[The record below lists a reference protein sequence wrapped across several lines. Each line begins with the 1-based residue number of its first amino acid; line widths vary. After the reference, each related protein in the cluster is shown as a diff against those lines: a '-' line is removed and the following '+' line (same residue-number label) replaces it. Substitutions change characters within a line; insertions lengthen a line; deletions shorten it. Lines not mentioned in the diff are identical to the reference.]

1 MRNIFSDKEQTNN
14 LFNQEKNMATKQDI
28 QDLSNQISAISA
40 SLDSVSENLSQYIT
54 SMGKNITTGQ
64 INALQAA
71 ISILEA
77 TNAKLTSANIT
88 SLTVSGMSSLAT
100 LTANLA
106 TIASDLNVGGN
117 VDINGNIKASNA
129 TFEEITATTANIANW
144 TVENLTANKITATEI
159 DVDSI
164 KSNGTVSANNI
175 ESTTATIGNLSG
187 NEITANKVT
196 VSNELSSG
204 LGTFDEVKVENIH
217 WKESVDYPNTTEV
230 YLTVPHFENG
240 TYYLRA
246 NGPTKTLFT
255 VEILNSVDN
264 FFVRWSQ
271 ALVGYIS
278 TMYKIGNDSNAQI
291 CIHIK
296 NIENVAFTLEYAT
309 VCATPNVS
317 APVGSVNPPSA
328 YGTRYPVIYKDG
340 NKFFRLV
347 DLANQGSDHHI
358 LSKVST
364 NVYDDATFTYTF
376 DGTENVIY
384 YDYIPDQSL
393 NKNDNVQ
400 FNKIVTSESS
410 ATSSDISKDLTVGE
424 KVKLP
429 NIYNGPALTEEEK
442 AALPDD
448 TLLIDTNVISRKTT
462 KAGTVQIKPFVPY
475 DENNVSENRPL
486 VYDQVNDVL
495 KKATGDIDIPGNL
508 TVGGNTKLTGDTFI
522 SGDLTVSGTVHSI
535 DQEEIV
541 ADGDTVTLRANN
553 NLPLA
558 TGQVSGI
565 VVNKY
570 NGTDNL
576 TVATGND
583 GTLRV
588 GTAEGT
594 DTTYTNIALNHS
606 DGKYYTYENNTY
618 TLLDPQPNGNMTSW
632 TGKDVVGGYTHYATA
647 VFTVIDT
654 TTLSPIA
661 TRDEE
666 ENMNDGGVVVWDSNT
681 TSMKTVPLPTNNAQT
696 LVSKWTE
703 DPNTHVITKGYE
715 WKSNVGVGEHNSIFR
730 GKCLNG
736 NPATMYPILPI
747 GNTKNLPGGGY
758 TIEQVLANISAGNF
772 DDIYIGDYFIDSNNK
787 VYRIAGLDTELNKG
801 NTPLT
806 SHHAVIVT
814 DFALTNMGW
823 NHENTTVGGYQSSDV
838 QAYCDGD
845 GQAAIESVFGAAHVL
860 TVSDVLSKAINAT
873 ATSPGYPGWQ
883 GVTSDW
889 GWFSHKVRLMS
900 EVEVYGAR
908 VWSGSFDIG
917 TANEQF
923 PLFRLMPQLATG
935 LRYSYW
941 LSGIVNATIA
951 CCVPDFGSARYYA
964 TGGDLGVRVRFLVG

>member
-14 LFNQEKNMATKQDI
+14 LFNQENNMATKQDI

-40 SLDSVSENLSQYIT
+40 SLDNVSENLSQYIT

-77 TNAKLTSANIT
+77 TNAKLTTANIT
-88 SLTVSGMSSLAT
+88 SLTVSGMSSLAS
-100 LTANLA
+100 LTADLA
-106 TIASDLNVGGN
+106 TISSDLSVGGN
-117 VDINGNIKASNA
+117 VDINGDIKASNA

-144 TVENLTANKITATEI
+144 TVENLTANKVTATEI
-159 DVDSI
+159 EAGSI
-164 KSNGTVSANNI
+164 KSNGTVSADNI
-175 ESTTATIGNLSG
+175 ESATATIGNLSG
-187 NEITANKVT
+187 SEITADKVT

-204 LGTFDEVKVENIH
+204 LGTFDEVKIENIH
-217 WKESVDYPNTTEV
+217 WKEYVDYPNTTEV

-246 NGPTKTLFT
+246 NGSTKTLFT
-255 VEILNSVDN
+255 VEIQNSVDN

-271 ALVGYIS
+271 ALAGYIA
-278 TMYKIGNDSNAQI
+278 TMYKTGDGPNSQI

-309 VCATPNVS
+309 ICATPNVA
-317 APVGSVNPPSA
+317 APVGSVNPPSV

-347 DLANQGSDHHI
+347 DLANQGSDSHI

-364 NVYDDATFTYTF
+364 NVYDDATLTYTF

-384 YDYIPDQSL
+384 YDYLPDQSL
-393 NKNDNVQ
+393 NKDDNVQ
-400 FNKIVTSESS
+400 FNKITTSESS
-410 ATSSDISKDLTVGE
+410 AASSNISESLTVGE

-462 KAGTVQIKPFVPY
+462 KASTVQIKPFVPY

-486 VYDQVNDVL
+486 VYDSVNDVL
-495 KKATGDIDIPGNL
+495 KKSTGDIDISGNL
-508 TVGGNTKLTGDTFI
+508 TVGGNNNITGKTTIGGTLDVSGDTKLTGNTFI

-570 NGTDNL
+570 NGTDDL

-594 DTTYTNIALNHS
+594 DTTYTNIALNHT
-606 DGKYYTYENNTY
+606 DGKYYTYENDTY

-654 TTLSPIA
+654 KTLAAIA

-666 ENMNDGGVVVWDSNT
+666 TNMNDGGVVVWDSNT
-681 TSMKTVPLPTNNAQT
+681 ISLKTVSLPTNNAQA

-703 DPNTHVITKGYE
+703 DPDTHVITKGYE
-715 WKSNVGVGEHNSIFR
+715 WKSNVG
-730 GKCLNG
+730 
-736 NPATMYPILPI
+736 
-747 GNTKNLPGGGY
+747 GGG
-758 TIEQVLANISAGNF
+758 LAFVGTRAEYEVAKLIPEGK
-772 DDIYIGDYFIDSNNK
+772 DGYIGPQT
-787 VYRIAGLDTELNKG
+787 L
-801 NTPLT
+801 
-806 SHHAVIVT
+806 VT
-814 DFALTNMGW
+814 ITDEDDFLEG
-823 NHENTTVGGYQSSDV
+823 
-838 QAYCDGD
+838 
-845 GQAAIESVFGAAHVL
+845 ES
-860 TVSDVLSKAINAT
+860 K
-873 ATSPGYPGWQ
+873 
-883 GVTSDW
+883 
-889 GWFSHKVRLMS
+889 
-900 EVEVYGAR
+900 
-908 VWSGSFDIG
+908 
-917 TANEQF
+917 
-923 PLFRLMPQLATG
+923 
-935 LRYSYW
+935 
-941 LSGIVNATIA
+941 
-951 CCVPDFGSARYYA
+951 
-964 TGGDLGVRVRFLVG
+964 

>member
-14 LFNQEKNMATKQDI
+14 LFNQENNMATKQDI

-40 SLDSVSENLSQYIT
+40 SLDNVSENLSQYIT

-77 TNAKLTSANIT
+77 TTAKLTTANIT

-100 LTANLA
+100 LTADLA
-106 TIASDLNVGGN
+106 TIASDLTVGGN
-117 VDINGNIKASNA
+117 LNVTGDVKGANA
-129 TFEEITATTANIANW
+129 TFDEITAATANIANW
-144 TVENLTANKITATEI
+144 TVENLTANKITAAEI
-159 DVDSI
+159 ESGNI
-164 KSNGTVSANNI
+164 KSNGNVEANNI
-175 ESTTATIGNLSG
+175 KSATATIGNLSG

-204 LGTFDEVKVENIH
+204 LGSFDEVKVENIH
-217 WKESVDYPNTTEV
+217 WKEYVDYPNTTEV

-271 ALVGYIS
+271 AIAGYII
-278 TMYKIGNDSNAQI
+278 TMYKTGEGQSSQI

-296 NIENVAFTLEYAT
+296 NLENLAFTLEYAT
-309 VCATPNVS
+309 ICATPNVP
-317 APVGSVNPPSA
+317 APVGSVNPPSV
-328 YGTRYPVIYKDG
+328 YSTRYPVIYKDG

-347 DLANQGSDHHI
+347 DLANQGSDSHI

-364 NVYDDATFTYTF
+364 NVYDDATLTYTF
-376 DGTENVIY
+376 DGTENVTY

-400 FNKIVTSESS
+400 FNKINTSEFS

-424 KVKLP
+424 KAKLP
-429 NIYNGPALTEEEK
+429 NIYNGPALTDEEK

-462 KAGTVQIKPFVPY
+462 KAGNVQVKPIVPY
-475 DENNVSENRPL
+475 DENNEAEKRPL
-486 VYDQVNDVL
+486 VYDSVNDVL
-495 KKATGDIDIPGNL
+495 KKATGDIDVPGNL
-508 TVGGNTKLTGDTFI
+508 TVGGNNNITGNTTISGTLETGNTTVNGTLDVSGNTTLGGTLDVSGDTKLTGNTFI

-541 ADGDTVTLRANN
+541 ADGNTVTLRANN

-570 NGTDNL
+570 NGTDDL

-588 GTAEGT
+588 GTAVGT
-594 DTTYTNIALNHS
+594 DTNYTNIALNHS
-606 DGKYYTYENNTY
+606 DGKYYTYENDTY

-632 TGKDVVGGYTHYATA
+632 TGKNVVDGYTHYATA

-666 ENMNDGGVVVWDSNT
+666 ANMNDGGVVVWDSA
-681 TSMKTVPLPTNNAQT
+681 SISLKTVPLPTNNAQA

-715 WKSNVGVGEHNSIFR
+715 WKSNVG
-730 GKCLNG
+730 
-736 NPATMYPILPI
+736 
-747 GNTKNLPGGGY
+747 GGG
-758 TIEQVLANISAGNF
+758 LAFVGTRAEYEVAKLIPEGK
-772 DDIYIGDYFIDSNNK
+772 DGYIGPQTLVTITDEDDFI
-787 VYRIAGLDTELNKG
+787 
-801 NTPLT
+801 
-806 SHHAVIVT
+806 
-814 DFALTNMGW
+814 
-823 NHENTTVGGYQSSDV
+823 
-838 QAYCDGD
+838 
-845 GQAAIESVFGAAHVL
+845 
-860 TVSDVLSKAINAT
+860 
-873 ATSPGYPGWQ
+873 
-883 GVTSDW
+883 
-889 GWFSHKVRLMS
+889 
-900 EVEVYGAR
+900 
-908 VWSGSFDIG
+908 
-917 TANEQF
+917 
-923 PLFRLMPQLATG
+923 TG
-935 LRYSYW
+935 E
-941 LSGIVNATIA
+941 IK
-951 CCVPDFGSARYYA
+951 
-964 TGGDLGVRVRFLVG
+964 

>member
-14 LFNQEKNMATKQDI
+14 LFNQENNMATKQDI

-40 SLDSVSENLSQYIT
+40 SLDNVSENLSQYIT
-54 SMGKNITTGQ
+54 AMGKNITTGQ

-77 TNAKLTSANIT
+77 TNAKLTTANIT

-100 LTANLA
+100 LTADLA
-106 TIASDLNVGGN
+106 TISSDLSVGGS
-117 VDINGNIKASNA
+117 VDINGDIKASNA

-144 TVENLTANKITATEI
+144 TVENLTANKVNATEI
-159 DVDSI
+159 EAGSI

-175 ESTTATIGNLSG
+175 ESATATIGNLSG
-187 NEITANKVT
+187 NEITADKVT
-196 VSNELSSG
+196 VSNELSSS
-204 LGTFDEVKVENIH
+204 LGTFDEVKIENIH

-255 VEILNSVDN
+255 VEIQNSVDN

-271 ALVGYIS
+271 ALAGYIA
-278 TMYKIGNDSNAQI
+278 TMYKTGNDQNSQI

-296 NIENVAFTLEYAT
+296 NIENLAFTLEYAT
-309 VCATPNVS
+309 ICATPNVS
-317 APVGSVNPPSA
+317 APVGSVNPPSV

-347 DLANQGSDHHI
+347 DLANQGSDSHI

-364 NVYDDATFTYTF
+364 NVYDDATLTYTF

-400 FNKIVTSESS
+400 FNKIITTEFS
-410 ATSSDISKDLTVGE
+410 ATSSDISESLTVGE

-462 KAGTVQIKPFVPY
+462 KASTVQIKPFVPY
-475 DENNVSENRPL
+475 DENNMSENRPL
-486 VYDQVNDVL
+486 VYDSVNDVL
-495 KKATGDIDIPGNL
+495 KKSTGDIDVSGNL
-508 TVGGNTKLTGDTFI
+508 TVGGNTDITGNTTIDGTLEAGNTKVNGDTNITGNTTIGGTLDVSGDAKLTGNTFI

-570 NGTDNL
+570 NGTDDL

-606 DGKYYTYENNTY
+606 DGKYYTYENDTY
-618 TLLDPQPNGNMTSW
+618 TLIDPQPNGNMTSW

-654 TTLSPIA
+654 KTLAAIA

-666 ENMNDGGVVVWDSNT
+666 TNMNDGGVVVWDSNT
-681 TSMKTVPLPTNNAQT
+681 ISLKTVSLPTNNAQA

-703 DPNTHVITKGYE
+703 DPDTHVITKGYE
-715 WKSNVGVGEHNSIFR
+715 WKSNVG
-730 GKCLNG
+730 
-736 NPATMYPILPI
+736 
-747 GNTKNLPGGGY
+747 GGG
-758 TIEQVLANISAGNF
+758 LAFVGTRAEYEVAKLIPEGK
-772 DDIYIGDYFIDSNNK
+772 DGYIGPQTLVTITDEDDFI
-787 VYRIAGLDTELNKG
+787 
-801 NTPLT
+801 
-806 SHHAVIVT
+806 
-814 DFALTNMGW
+814 
-823 NHENTTVGGYQSSDV
+823 
-838 QAYCDGD
+838 
-845 GQAAIESVFGAAHVL
+845 
-860 TVSDVLSKAINAT
+860 
-873 ATSPGYPGWQ
+873 
-883 GVTSDW
+883 
-889 GWFSHKVRLMS
+889 
-900 EVEVYGAR
+900 
-908 VWSGSFDIG
+908 
-917 TANEQF
+917 
-923 PLFRLMPQLATG
+923 TG
-935 LRYSYW
+935 E
-941 LSGIVNATIA
+941 TK
-951 CCVPDFGSARYYA
+951 
-964 TGGDLGVRVRFLVG
+964 

>member
-14 LFNQEKNMATKQDI
+14 LFNQENNMATKQDI

-40 SLDSVSENLSQYIT
+40 SLDNVSENLSQYIAA
-54 SMGKNITTGQ
+54 MGKNITTGQ

-88 SLTVSGMSSLAT
+88 SLTVSGMSSLAS
-100 LTANLA
+100 LTADLA
-106 TIASDLNVGGN
+106 TIASDLSVGGN
-117 VDINGNIKASNA
+117 FTATGDINGANA

-159 DVDSI
+159 EAGSI
-164 KSNGTVSANNI
+164 KSNGAVSANNI

-187 NEITANKVT
+187 NEITADKVT

-255 VEILNSVDN
+255 VEIQNSVDN

-271 ALVGYIS
+271 ALVGYIA
-278 TMYKIGNDSNAQI
+278 TMYKLGNDQNSQI

-309 VCATPNVS
+309 ICATPNVS
-317 APVGSVNPPSA
+317 APVGSVNPPSV
-328 YGTRYPVIYKDG
+328 YNTRYPVIYKDG

-347 DLANQGSDHHI
+347 DLANQGSDSHI

-364 NVYDDATFTYTF
+364 NVYDDATLTYTF

-400 FNKIVTSESS
+400 FNKITTSESS

-462 KAGTVQIKPFVPY
+462 KAGAVQIKPFVPY
-475 DENNVSENRPL
+475 DENNNSENRPL
-486 VYDQVNDVL
+486 VYDSVNDVL
-495 KKATGDIDIPGNL
+495 KKSTGDIDISGNL
-508 TVGGNTKLTGDTFI
+508 TVAGNNNITGNTTISGTLEAGNTKVNGNTTISGTLAAGNTVLGGTLDVSGETKLTGNTFI

-541 ADGDTVTLRANN
+541 ADGDTITLRANN

-570 NGTDNL
+570 NGTDDL

-594 DTTYTNIALNHS
+594 DTTYTNIALNHT
-606 DGKYYTYENNTY
+606 DGKYYTYENDTY
-618 TLLDPQPNGNMTSW
+618 TLLDPQPSGNMTSW
-632 TGKDVVGGYTHYATA
+632 TGKNVVGGYTHYATA

-666 ENMNDGGVVVWDSNT
+666 TNMNDGGVVVWNSDT
-681 TSMKTVPLPTNNAQT
+681 ISMKTLPLPTNNAQA

-703 DPNTHVITKGYE
+703 DPDTHVITKGYE
-715 WKSNVGVGEHNSIFR
+715 WKSNVG
-730 GKCLNG
+730 
-736 NPATMYPILPI
+736 
-747 GNTKNLPGGGY
+747 GGG
-758 TIEQVLANISAGNF
+758 LAFVGTRAEYEVAKLIPEGK
-772 DDIYIGDYFIDSNNK
+772 DGYIGPQTLVTITDEDVFLE
-787 VYRIAGLDTELNKG
+787 G
-801 NTPLT
+801 
-806 SHHAVIVT
+806 VI
-814 DFALTNMGW
+814 
-823 NHENTTVGGYQSSDV
+823 
-838 QAYCDGD
+838 
-845 GQAAIESVFGAAHVL
+845 
-860 TVSDVLSKAINAT
+860 K
-873 ATSPGYPGWQ
+873 
-883 GVTSDW
+883 
-889 GWFSHKVRLMS
+889 
-900 EVEVYGAR
+900 
-908 VWSGSFDIG
+908 
-917 TANEQF
+917 
-923 PLFRLMPQLATG
+923 
-935 LRYSYW
+935 
-941 LSGIVNATIA
+941 
-951 CCVPDFGSARYYA
+951 
-964 TGGDLGVRVRFLVG
+964 

>member
-14 LFNQEKNMATKQDI
+14 LFNQENNMATKQDI

-40 SLDSVSENLSQYIT
+40 SLDNVSENLSQYIT
-54 SMGKNITTGQ
+54 AMGKNITTGQ

-77 TNAKLTSANIT
+77 TNAKLTTANIT
-88 SLTVSGMSSLAT
+88 SLTVSGMSSLAN
-100 LTANLA
+100 LTADLA
-106 TIASDLNVGGN
+106 TIASDLSVGGN
-117 VDINGNIKASNA
+117 VDINGDIKASNA

-159 DVDSI
+159 EAGSI
-164 KSNGTVSANNI
+164 KSNGTIEANNI
-175 ESTTATIGNLSG
+175 KSATATIGNLSG
-187 NEITANKVT
+187 SEITADKVT
-196 VSNELSSG
+196 ASNELSSG

-217 WKESVDYPNTTEV
+217 WKEYVDYPNTTEV

-255 VEILNSVDN
+255 VEIQNSVDN

-271 ALVGYIS
+271 ALAGYIA
-278 TMYKIGNDSNAQI
+278 TMYKTGDGPNSQI

-309 VCATPNVS
+309 ICATPNVA
-317 APVGSVNPPSA
+317 APVGSVNPPSE
-328 YGTRYPVIYKDG
+328 YGTRYPVIYNDG

-347 DLANQGSDHHI
+347 DLANQGSDSHI

-364 NVYDDATFTYTF
+364 NVYNDATLTYTF

-400 FNKIVTSESS
+400 FNKIITSESS
-410 ATSSDISKDLTVGE
+410 ATSSDISESLTVGK

-442 AALPDD
+442 AALPDE

-462 KAGTVQIKPFVPY
+462 KASTVQIKPFVPY

-486 VYDQVNDVL
+486 VYDAVNDVL
-495 KKATGDIDIPGNL
+495 KKSTGDIDVSGNL
-508 TVGGNTKLTGDTFI
+508 TIGGNTDITGNTTINGTLEAGNTKVNGNTNITGNTTIGGTLDVSGDTKLTGNTFI

-570 NGTDNL
+570 NGTDDL

-594 DTTYTNIALNHS
+594 DTTYTNIALNHT
-606 DGKYYTYENNTY
+606 DGKYYTYENDTY

-654 TTLSPIA
+654 KTLAAIA

-666 ENMNDGGVVVWDSNT
+666 TNMNDGGVVVWDSNT
-681 TSMKTVPLPTNNAQT
+681 ISLKTVSLPTNNAQA

-703 DPNTHVITKGYE
+703 DPDTHVITKGYE
-715 WKSNVGVGEHNSIFR
+715 WKSNVG
-730 GKCLNG
+730 
-736 NPATMYPILPI
+736 
-747 GNTKNLPGGGY
+747 GGG
-758 TIEQVLANISAGNF
+758 LAFVGTRAEYEVAKLIPEGKEG
-772 DDIYIGDYFIDSNNK
+772 YIGPQTLVTITDEDDFI
-787 VYRIAGLDTELNKG
+787 
-801 NTPLT
+801 
-806 SHHAVIVT
+806 
-814 DFALTNMGW
+814 
-823 NHENTTVGGYQSSDV
+823 
-838 QAYCDGD
+838 
-845 GQAAIESVFGAAHVL
+845 
-860 TVSDVLSKAINAT
+860 
-873 ATSPGYPGWQ
+873 
-883 GVTSDW
+883 
-889 GWFSHKVRLMS
+889 
-900 EVEVYGAR
+900 
-908 VWSGSFDIG
+908 
-917 TANEQF
+917 
-923 PLFRLMPQLATG
+923 TG
-935 LRYSYW
+935 E
-941 LSGIVNATIA
+941 IK
-951 CCVPDFGSARYYA
+951 
-964 TGGDLGVRVRFLVG
+964 

>member
-14 LFNQEKNMATKQDI
+14 LFNQENNMATKQDI

-40 SLDSVSENLSQYIT
+40 SLDNVSENLSQYIAA
-54 SMGKNITTGQ
+54 MGKNITTGQ

-77 TNAKLTSANIT
+77 TNAKLTTANIT
-88 SLTVSGMSSLAT
+88 SLTVSGISSLAT
-100 LTANLA
+100 LTADLA
-106 TIASDLNVGGN
+106 TIASDLTVGGN
-117 VDINGNIKASNA
+117 ITVTGDVKGANA
-129 TFEEITATTANIANW
+129 TFDEITATTANIANW
-144 TVENLTANKITATEI
+144 TVENLTANKITVTEI
-159 DVDSI
+159 EAGSI

-175 ESTTATIGNLSG
+175 ESATATIGNLSG
-187 NEITANKVT
+187 NEITADKVT

-204 LGTFDEVKVENIH
+204 LGTFDEVKIENIH

-271 ALVGYIS
+271 ALVGYIA
-278 TMYKIGNDSNAQI
+278 TMYKTGDGPNAQI
-291 CIHIK
+291 CVHIK

-309 VCATPNVS
+309 ICATPNVS
-317 APVGSVNPPSA
+317 APIGSVNPPSV

-347 DLANQGSDHHI
+347 DLANQGSDSHI

-364 NVYDDATFTYTF
+364 NVYDDATLTYTF

-400 FNKIVTSESS
+400 FNKIVTSEFS

-442 AALPDD
+442 AALPDE

-475 DENNVSENRPL
+475 DENNNSENRPL

-495 KKATGDIDIPGNL
+495 KKATGDIDVSGNL
-508 TVGGNTKLTGDTFI
+508 TVGGNNNITGNTTINGTLESGNTKINGNTNITGNTTLGGTLDVSGETKLTGDTFI

-570 NGTDNL
+570 NGTDDL

-606 DGKYYTYENNTY
+606 DGKYYTYENDTY

-632 TGKDVVGGYTHYATA
+632 TGKNVVGGYTHYATA

-654 TTLSPIA
+654 KTLSAIA

-666 ENMNDGGVVVWDSNT
+666 ANMNDGGVVVWDSA
-681 TSMKTVPLPTNNAQT
+681 SISLKTVPLPTNNAQA

-703 DPNTHVITKGYE
+703 DPDTHVITKGYE
-715 WKSNVGVGEHNSIFR
+715 WKSNVG
-730 GKCLNG
+730 
-736 NPATMYPILPI
+736 
-747 GNTKNLPGGGY
+747 GGG
-758 TIEQVLANISAGNF
+758 LAFVGTRAEYEVAKLIPEGK
-772 DDIYIGDYFIDSNNK
+772 DGYIGPQTLVTITDEDDFI
-787 VYRIAGLDTELNKG
+787 T
-801 NTPLT
+801 
-806 SHHAVIVT
+806 
-814 DFALTNMGW
+814 
-823 NHENTTVGGYQSSDV
+823 
-838 QAYCDGD
+838 GD
-845 GQAAIESVFGAAHVL
+845 I
-860 TVSDVLSKAINAT
+860 K
-873 ATSPGYPGWQ
+873 
-883 GVTSDW
+883 
-889 GWFSHKVRLMS
+889 
-900 EVEVYGAR
+900 
-908 VWSGSFDIG
+908 
-917 TANEQF
+917 
-923 PLFRLMPQLATG
+923 
-935 LRYSYW
+935 
-941 LSGIVNATIA
+941 
-951 CCVPDFGSARYYA
+951 
-964 TGGDLGVRVRFLVG
+964 

>member
-28 QDLSNQISAISA
+28 QDLSNQISAISD

-88 SLTVSGMSSLAT
+88 SLTVSGMSSLAS
-100 LTANLA
+100 LTADLA
-106 TIASDLNVGGN
+106 TISSDLTVGGN
-117 VDINGNIKASNA
+117 ATITGDIKASNA

-159 DVDSI
+159 EAGSI
-164 KSNGTVSANNI
+164 KSNGTISANNI

-187 NEITANKVT
+187 NEITADKVT
-196 VSNELSSG
+196 VSNELSSA

-246 NGPTKTLFT
+246 NGPTRTLFT
-255 VEILNSVDN
+255 IEILNSVDN

-271 ALVGYIS
+271 ALVGYIA
-278 TMYKIGNDSNAQI
+278 TMYKTGDGPSSQI

-296 NIENVAFTLEYAT
+296 NIENVAFSLEYAT

-317 APVGSVNPPSA
+317 APVGSVNPPSV

-347 DLANQGSDHHI
+347 DLANQGSDAHI

-364 NVYDDATFTYTF
+364 NVYDDVTREYTF

-384 YDYIPDQSL
+384 YDYLPDQSL
-393 NKNDNVQ
+393 NTDDNVQ
-400 FNKIVTSESS
+400 FNKITTTEFS

-462 KAGTVQIKPFVPY
+462 KASTVQIKPFVPY
-475 DENNVSENRPL
+475 DENNSSENRPL
-486 VYDQVNDVL
+486 VYDSVNDVL
-495 KKATGDIDIPGNL
+495 KKANGDIDIPGNL
-508 TVGGNTKLTGDTFI
+508 TVGGNNTITGNTTINGTLEAGNTKVNGNTNITGNTTIGGTLDVSGETKLTGDTFV

-570 NGTDNL
+570 NGTDDL

-606 DGKYYTYENNTY
+606 DGKYYTYENDTY

-654 TTLSPIA
+654 KTLAAIA

-666 ENMNDGGVVVWDSNT
+666 TNMNDGGVVVWNSDT
-681 TSMKTVPLPTNNAQT
+681 TSLKTLPLPTNNAQA

-703 DPNTHVITKGYE
+703 DPETHVITKGYE
-715 WKSNVGVGEHNSIFR
+715 WKSNVG
-730 GKCLNG
+730 
-736 NPATMYPILPI
+736 
-747 GNTKNLPGGGY
+747 GGG
-758 TIEQVLANISAGNF
+758 LAFVGTRAEYEVAKLIPEGKNG
-772 DDIYIGDYFIDSNNK
+772 YIGPQTLVTITDEDDFLE
-787 VYRIAGLDTELNKG
+787 G
-801 NTPLT
+801 
-806 SHHAVIVT
+806 VI
-814 DFALTNMGW
+814 
-823 NHENTTVGGYQSSDV
+823 
-838 QAYCDGD
+838 
-845 GQAAIESVFGAAHVL
+845 
-860 TVSDVLSKAINAT
+860 K
-873 ATSPGYPGWQ
+873 
-883 GVTSDW
+883 
-889 GWFSHKVRLMS
+889 
-900 EVEVYGAR
+900 
-908 VWSGSFDIG
+908 
-917 TANEQF
+917 
-923 PLFRLMPQLATG
+923 
-935 LRYSYW
+935 
-941 LSGIVNATIA
+941 
-951 CCVPDFGSARYYA
+951 
-964 TGGDLGVRVRFLVG
+964 

>member
-14 LFNQEKNMATKQDI
+14 LFNQENNMATKQDI

-40 SLDSVSENLSQYIT
+40 SLDNVSENLSQYIAA
-54 SMGKNITTGQ
+54 MGKNITTGQ

-77 TNAKLTSANIT
+77 TNAKLTTANIT
-88 SLTVSGMSSLAT
+88 SLTVSGMSSLAS
-100 LTANLA
+100 LTADLA
-106 TIASDLNVGGN
+106 TIASDLSVGGS
-117 VDINGNIKASNA
+117 VEINGDIKASNA

-159 DVDSI
+159 EAGSI
-164 KSNGTVSANNI
+164 KSNGIVSADNI
-175 ESTTATIGNLSG
+175 ESATATIGNLSG
-187 NEITANKVT
+187 NEITAGKVT

-204 LGTFDEVKVENIH
+204 LGTFDEVKIENIH
-217 WKESVDYPNTTEV
+217 WKEYVDYPNTTEV

-255 VEILNSVDN
+255 VEIQNSVDN

-271 ALVGYIS
+271 ALAGYIA
-278 TMYKIGNDSNAQI
+278 TMYKTGDGPNSQI

-309 VCATPNVS
+309 ICATPNVS
-317 APVGSVNPPSA
+317 APVGSVNPPSV

-347 DLANQGSDHHI
+347 DLANQGSDSHI

-364 NVYDDATFTYTF
+364 NVYDDATLTYTF

-393 NKNDNVQ
+393 NKDNNVQ
-400 FNKIVTSESS
+400 FNKITTSESS
-410 ATSSDISKDLTVGE
+410 ATTSDISESLTVGK

-462 KAGTVQIKPFVPY
+462 KASTVQIKPFVPY

-486 VYDQVNDVL
+486 VYDAVNDVL
-495 KKATGDIDIPGNL
+495 KKSTGDIDVSGNL
-508 TVGGNTKLTGDTFI
+508 TVGGNTKITGNTTIGGTLEAGNTKVNGDTNITGKTTIGGTLDVSGDTKLTGNTFI

-570 NGTDNL
+570 NGTDDL

-594 DTTYTNIALNHS
+594 DTTYTNIALNHT
-606 DGKYYTYENNTY
+606 DGKYYKYENDTY

-654 TTLSPIA
+654 KTLAAIA

-666 ENMNDGGVVVWDSNT
+666 TNMNDGGVVVWDSNT
-681 TSMKTVPLPTNNAQT
+681 ISLKTVSLPTNNAQA

-703 DPNTHVITKGYE
+703 DPDTHVITKGYE
-715 WKSNVGVGEHNSIFR
+715 WKSNVG
-730 GKCLNG
+730 
-736 NPATMYPILPI
+736 
-747 GNTKNLPGGGY
+747 GGG
-758 TIEQVLANISAGNF
+758 LAFVGTRAEYEVAKLIPEGK
-772 DDIYIGDYFIDSNNK
+772 DGYIGPQTLVTITDEDDFIT
-787 VYRIAGLDTELNKG
+787 G
-801 NTPLT
+801 
-806 SHHAVIVT
+806 
-814 DFALTNMGW
+814 
-823 NHENTTVGGYQSSDV
+823 
-838 QAYCDGD
+838 
-845 GQAAIESVFGAAHVL
+845 ES
-860 TVSDVLSKAINAT
+860 K
-873 ATSPGYPGWQ
+873 
-883 GVTSDW
+883 
-889 GWFSHKVRLMS
+889 
-900 EVEVYGAR
+900 
-908 VWSGSFDIG
+908 
-917 TANEQF
+917 
-923 PLFRLMPQLATG
+923 
-935 LRYSYW
+935 
-941 LSGIVNATIA
+941 
-951 CCVPDFGSARYYA
+951 
-964 TGGDLGVRVRFLVG
+964 

>member
-14 LFNQEKNMATKQDI
+14 LFNQENNMATKQDI

-40 SLDSVSENLSQYIT
+40 SLDNVSENLSQYIAA
-54 SMGKNITTGQ
+54 MGKNITTGQ

-77 TNAKLTSANIT
+77 TNAKLTTANIT
-88 SLTVSGMSSLAT
+88 SLTVSGMSSLAS
-100 LTANLA
+100 LTADLA
-106 TIASDLNVGGN
+106 TIASDLSVGGS
-117 VDINGNIKASNA
+117 VEINGDIKASNA

-144 TVENLTANKITATEI
+144 TVENLTANKVNATEI
-159 DVDSI
+159 EAGSI
-164 KSNGTVSANNI
+164 KSNGTISANNI
-175 ESTTATIGNLSG
+175 ESATATIGNLSG
-187 NEITANKVT
+187 TEITADKVT
-196 VSNELSSG
+196 VNNELSSG
-204 LGTFDEVKVENIH
+204 LGTFDEVKIENIH
-217 WKESVDYPNTTEV
+217 WKEYVDYPNTTEV

-271 ALVGYIS
+271 ALAGYIS
-278 TMYKIGNDSNAQI
+278 TMYKIGNDQNSQI

-309 VCATPNVS
+309 ICATPNVS
-317 APVGSVNPPSA
+317 APVGSVNPPSV

-347 DLANQGSDHHI
+347 DLANQGSDSHI

-364 NVYDDATFTYTF
+364 NVYDDATLTYTF

-384 YDYIPDQSL
+384 YDYLPDQSL
-393 NKNDNVQ
+393 NKGDNVQ
-400 FNKIVTSESS
+400 FNKINTSESS
-410 ATSSDISKDLTVGE
+410 ATSSDISKSLTVGE

-462 KAGTVQIKPFVPY
+462 KASTVQIKPFVPY

-486 VYDQVNDVL
+486 VYDSVNDVL
-495 KKATGDIDIPGNL
+495 KKSTGDIDVSGNL
-508 TVGGNTKLTGDTFI
+508 TIGGNTDITGNTTIGGTLETGDTKGALDVSGDAKLTGNTFI

-570 NGTDNL
+570 NGTDDL

-606 DGKYYTYENNTY
+606 DGKYYTYENDTY
-618 TLLDPQPNGNMTSW
+618 TLLDPQPSGNMTSW

-654 TTLSPIA
+654 KTLAAIA

-666 ENMNDGGVVVWDSNT
+666 TNMNDGGVVVWDSNT
-681 TSMKTVPLPTNNAQT
+681 ISLKTVSLPTNNAQA

-703 DPNTHVITKGYE
+703 DPDTHVITKGYE
-715 WKSNVGVGEHNSIFR
+715 WKSNVG
-730 GKCLNG
+730 
-736 NPATMYPILPI
+736 
-747 GNTKNLPGGGY
+747 GGG
-758 TIEQVLANISAGNF
+758 LAFVGTRAEYEVAKLIPEGK
-772 DDIYIGDYFIDSNNK
+772 DGYIGPQTLVTITDEDDFIT
-787 VYRIAGLDTELNKG
+787 G
-801 NTPLT
+801 
-806 SHHAVIVT
+806 
-814 DFALTNMGW
+814 
-823 NHENTTVGGYQSSDV
+823 
-838 QAYCDGD
+838 
-845 GQAAIESVFGAAHVL
+845 ES
-860 TVSDVLSKAINAT
+860 K
-873 ATSPGYPGWQ
+873 
-883 GVTSDW
+883 
-889 GWFSHKVRLMS
+889 
-900 EVEVYGAR
+900 
-908 VWSGSFDIG
+908 
-917 TANEQF
+917 
-923 PLFRLMPQLATG
+923 
-935 LRYSYW
+935 
-941 LSGIVNATIA
+941 
-951 CCVPDFGSARYYA
+951 
-964 TGGDLGVRVRFLVG
+964 

>member
-14 LFNQEKNMATKQDI
+14 LFNQENNMATKQDI

-40 SLDSVSENLSQYIT
+40 SLDNVSENLSQYIT
-54 SMGKNITTGQ
+54 AMGKNITTGQ

-77 TNAKLTSANIT
+77 TNAKLTTANIT
-88 SLTVSGMSSLAT
+88 SLTVSGISSLAT
-100 LTANLA
+100 LTADLA
-106 TIASDLNVGGN
+106 TIASDLSVGGS
-117 VDINGNIKASNA
+117 VEINGDIKASNA

-144 TVENLTANKITATEI
+144 TVENLTANKINATEI
-159 DVDSI
+159 EAGSI
-164 KSNGTVSANNI
+164 KSNGTVSADNI
-175 ESTTATIGNLSG
+175 ESATATIGNLSG
-187 NEITANKVT
+187 SEIAADKVT

-204 LGTFDEVKVENIH
+204 LGTFDEVKIENIH
-217 WKESVDYPNTTEV
+217 WKEYVDYPNTTEI

-255 VEILNSVDN
+255 VEIQNSVDN

-271 ALVGYIS
+271 ALAGYIA
-278 TMYKIGNDSNAQI
+278 TMYKTGDGPSSQI

-309 VCATPNVS
+309 ICATPNVS
-317 APVGSVNPPSA
+317 APVGSVNPPSV

-347 DLANQGSDHHI
+347 DLANQGSDSHI

-364 NVYDDATFTYTF
+364 NVYDDATLTYTF

-400 FNKIVTSESS
+400 FNKIIASESS
-410 ATSSDISKDLTVGE
+410 ATSSDISESLTVGK

-442 AALPDD
+442 ATLPDD

-462 KAGTVQIKPFVPY
+462 KASTVQIKPFVPY

-486 VYDQVNDVL
+486 VYDAVNDVL
-495 KKATGDIDIPGNL
+495 KKSTGDIDVSGNL
-508 TVGGNTKLTGDTFI
+508 TIGGNTDITGNTTIGGTLDVSGDTKLTGNTFI

-570 NGTDNL
+570 NGTDDLAIVTDNEG
-576 TVATGND
+576 TV
-583 GTLRV
+583 RV
-588 GTAEGT
+588 GTGKGT
-594 DTTYTNIALNHS
+594 DTTYTNIALNHT
-606 DGKYYTYENNTY
+606 DGKYYTYENDTY

-654 TTLSPIA
+654 KTLAAIA

-666 ENMNDGGVVVWDSNT
+666 TNMNDGGVVVWDSNT
-681 TSMKTVPLPTNNAQT
+681 ISLKTVSLPTNNAQA

-703 DPNTHVITKGYE
+703 DPDTHIITKGYE
-715 WKSNVGVGEHNSIFR
+715 WKSNVG
-730 GKCLNG
+730 
-736 NPATMYPILPI
+736 
-747 GNTKNLPGGGY
+747 GGG
-758 TIEQVLANISAGNF
+758 LAFVGTRAEYEVAKLIPEGK
-772 DDIYIGDYFIDSNNK
+772 DGYIGPQTLVTITDEDDFIT
-787 VYRIAGLDTELNKG
+787 G
-801 NTPLT
+801 
-806 SHHAVIVT
+806 
-814 DFALTNMGW
+814 
-823 NHENTTVGGYQSSDV
+823 
-838 QAYCDGD
+838 
-845 GQAAIESVFGAAHVL
+845 ES
-860 TVSDVLSKAINAT
+860 K
-873 ATSPGYPGWQ
+873 
-883 GVTSDW
+883 
-889 GWFSHKVRLMS
+889 
-900 EVEVYGAR
+900 
-908 VWSGSFDIG
+908 
-917 TANEQF
+917 
-923 PLFRLMPQLATG
+923 
-935 LRYSYW
+935 
-941 LSGIVNATIA
+941 
-951 CCVPDFGSARYYA
+951 
-964 TGGDLGVRVRFLVG
+964 

>member
-14 LFNQEKNMATKQDI
+14 LFNQENNMATKQDI

-77 TNAKLTSANIT
+77 TNAKLTTANIT

-100 LTANLA
+100 LTADLA
-106 TIASDLNVGGN
+106 TISSDLNVGGN
-117 VDINGNIKASNA
+117 ATITGDINGANA

-159 DVDSI
+159 EAGSI
-164 KSNGTVSANNI
+164 KSNGTVSANNV
-175 ESTTATIGNLSG
+175 ESATATIGNLSG
-187 NEITANKVT
+187 NEITADKVT
-196 VSNELSSG
+196 VSNELSSA

-255 VEILNSVDN
+255 VEIQNSVDN

-271 ALVGYIS
+271 ALVGYIA
-278 TMYKIGNDSNAQI
+278 TMYKTGDGPSSQI
-291 CIHIK
+291 CVHIK
-296 NIENVAFTLEYAT
+296 NLENVAFTLEYAT

-317 APVGSVNPPSA
+317 APVGSVNPPSV

-347 DLANQGSDHHI
+347 DLANQGSDAHI

-364 NVYDDATFTYTF
+364 SVYDDVTREYTF

-384 YDYIPDQSL
+384 YDYLPDQSL

-400 FNKIVTSESS
+400 FNKIVTTESS

-442 AALPDD
+442 AALPDE

-462 KAGTVQIKPFVPY
+462 KASTVQIKPFVPY
-475 DENNVSENRPL
+475 DENNNSEKRPL
-486 VYDQVNDVL
+486 VYDSVNDVL

-508 TVGGNTKLTGDTFI
+508 TVGGNNNVTGNTTISGTLESGNTKVNGNTNITGNTTIGGTLDVSGETKLTGDTFV

-570 NGTDNL
+570 NGTDDL

-588 GTAEGT
+588 GTAKGT
-594 DTTYTNIALNHS
+594 DTTYTNIALNHT
-606 DGKYYTYENNTY
+606 DGKYYTYENDTY

-654 TTLSPIA
+654 KTLSAIA

-666 ENMNDGGVVVWDSNT
+666 TNMNDGGVVVWDSDT
-681 TSMKTVPLPTNNAQT
+681 ISMKTLPLPTNNAQA

-715 WKSNVGVGEHNSIFR
+715 WKSNVG
-730 GKCLNG
+730 
-736 NPATMYPILPI
+736 
-747 GNTKNLPGGGY
+747 GGG
-758 TIEQVLANISAGNF
+758 LAFVGTRAEYEVAKLIPEGK
-772 DDIYIGDYFIDSNNK
+772 DGYIGPQTLVTITDEDDFIIGENK
-787 VYRIAGLDTELNKG
+787 
-801 NTPLT
+801 
-806 SHHAVIVT
+806 
-814 DFALTNMGW
+814 
-823 NHENTTVGGYQSSDV
+823 
-838 QAYCDGD
+838 
-845 GQAAIESVFGAAHVL
+845 
-860 TVSDVLSKAINAT
+860 
-873 ATSPGYPGWQ
+873 
-883 GVTSDW
+883 
-889 GWFSHKVRLMS
+889 
-900 EVEVYGAR
+900 
-908 VWSGSFDIG
+908 
-917 TANEQF
+917 
-923 PLFRLMPQLATG
+923 
-935 LRYSYW
+935 
-941 LSGIVNATIA
+941 
-951 CCVPDFGSARYYA
+951 
-964 TGGDLGVRVRFLVG
+964 

>member
-14 LFNQEKNMATKQDI
+14 LFNQENNMATKQDI

-40 SLDSVSENLSQYIT
+40 SLDNVSENLSQYIAA
-54 SMGKNITTGQ
+54 MGKNITTGQ

-77 TNAKLTSANIT
+77 TNAKLTTANIT
-88 SLTVSGMSSLAT
+88 SLTVSGMSSLAS
-100 LTANLA
+100 LTADLA
-106 TIASDLNVGGN
+106 TISSDLTVGGSIN
-117 VDINGNIKASNA
+117 VTGDVKGANA
-129 TFEEITATTANIANW
+129 TFDEITATTANIANW

-159 DVDSI
+159 ESDTI

-175 ESTTATIGNLSG
+175 ESATATIGNLSG
-187 NEITANKVT
+187 NEITADKVT
-196 VSNELSSG
+196 VSNELSSA

-271 ALVGYIS
+271 AIAGYIA
-278 TMYKIGNDSNAQI
+278 TMYKIGKDSSSQI

-296 NIENVAFTLEYAT
+296 NIENVAFSLEYAT

-317 APVGSVNPPSA
+317 APFGSVNPPSV

-347 DLANQGSDHHI
+347 DLANQGSDSHI

-364 NVYDDATFTYTF
+364 NVYDDATLTYTF
-376 DGTENVIY
+376 DGTENVTY
-384 YDYIPDQSL
+384 KDYIPDQSL

-400 FNKIVTSESS
+400 FNKITTSESS

-462 KAGTVQIKPFVPY
+462 KASTVQIKPFVPY
-475 DENNVSENRPL
+475 DENNNSENRPL
-486 VYDQVNDVL
+486 VYDSVNDVL

-508 TVGGNTKLTGDTFI
+508 TVGGNNNVTGNTKIDGTLEAGNTKVNGNTNITGNTTISGTLDVSGETKLTGNTFI

-570 NGTDNL
+570 NGTDDL

-606 DGKYYTYENNTY
+606 DGKYYTYENDTY
-618 TLLDPQPNGNMTSW
+618 TLLDPQPSGNMTSW
-632 TGKDVVGGYTHYATA
+632 TGKNVVGGYTHYATA

-654 TTLSPIA
+654 KTLAAIA

-666 ENMNDGGVVVWDSNT
+666 TNMNDGGVVVWDSA
-681 TSMKTVPLPTNNAQT
+681 SISLKTVPLPTNNAQA

-703 DPNTHVITKGYE
+703 DPDTHVITKGYE
-715 WKSNVGVGEHNSIFR
+715 WKSNVG
-730 GKCLNG
+730 
-736 NPATMYPILPI
+736 
-747 GNTKNLPGGGY
+747 GGG
-758 TIEQVLANISAGNF
+758 LAFVGTRAEYEVAKLIPEGK
-772 DDIYIGDYFIDSNNK
+772 DGYIGPQTLVTITDEDDFI
-787 VYRIAGLDTELNKG
+787 T
-801 NTPLT
+801 
-806 SHHAVIVT
+806 
-814 DFALTNMGW
+814 
-823 NHENTTVGGYQSSDV
+823 
-838 QAYCDGD
+838 GD
-845 GQAAIESVFGAAHVL
+845 I
-860 TVSDVLSKAINAT
+860 K
-873 ATSPGYPGWQ
+873 
-883 GVTSDW
+883 
-889 GWFSHKVRLMS
+889 
-900 EVEVYGAR
+900 
-908 VWSGSFDIG
+908 
-917 TANEQF
+917 
-923 PLFRLMPQLATG
+923 
-935 LRYSYW
+935 
-941 LSGIVNATIA
+941 
-951 CCVPDFGSARYYA
+951 
-964 TGGDLGVRVRFLVG
+964 

>member
-14 LFNQEKNMATKQDI
+14 LFNQENNMATKQDI

-40 SLDSVSENLSQYIT
+40 SLDNVSENLSQYIAA
-54 SMGKNITTGQ
+54 MGKNITTGQ

-71 ISILEA
+71 ISILES
-77 TNAKLTSANIT
+77 TNAKLTTANIT
-88 SLTVSGMSSLAT
+88 SLTVSGMSSLAS
-100 LTANLA
+100 LTADLA
-106 TIASDLNVGGN
+106 TISSDLSVGGS
-117 VDINGNIKASNA
+117 VEINGDIKASNA

-159 DVDSI
+159 EAGSI
-164 KSNGTVSANNI
+164 KSNGTVSADNI
-175 ESTTATIGNLSG
+175 ESATATIGNLSG
-187 NEITANKVT
+187 TEITADKVT

-204 LGTFDEVKVENIH
+204 LGTFDEVKIENIH
-217 WKESVDYPNTTEV
+217 WKEYVDYPNTTEV

-255 VEILNSVDN
+255 VEIQNSVDN

-271 ALVGYIS
+271 ALAGYIA
-278 TMYKIGNDSNAQI
+278 TMYKIGNDQNSQI

-309 VCATPNVS
+309 ICATPNVA
-317 APVGSVNPPSA
+317 APTGSVNPPSV

-347 DLANQGSDHHI
+347 DLANQGSDSHI

-364 NVYDDATFTYTF
+364 NVYDDATLTYTF

-400 FNKIVTSESS
+400 FNKITTSESS
-410 ATSSDISKDLTVGE
+410 ATSSDISESLTVGE

-462 KAGTVQIKPFVPY
+462 KASTVQIKPFVPY

-486 VYDQVNDVL
+486 VYDAVNDVL
-495 KKATGDIDIPGNL
+495 KKSTGDIDVSGNL
-508 TVGGNTKLTGDTFI
+508 TVGGNTDITGNTTIDGTLEAGNTKVNGNTNITGNTTIGGTLDVSGDTKLTGNTFI

-570 NGTDNL
+570 NGTDDL

-606 DGKYYTYENNTY
+606 DGKCYIYENDTY
-618 TLLDPQPNGNMTSW
+618 TLLDPQPNVNMTSW

-654 TTLSPIA
+654 KTLAAIA

-666 ENMNDGGVVVWDSNT
+666 TNMNDGGVVVWDSNT
-681 TSMKTVPLPTNNAQT
+681 ISLKTVSLPTNNAQA

-703 DPNTHVITKGYE
+703 DPDTHVITKGYE
-715 WKSNVGVGEHNSIFR
+715 WKSNVG
-730 GKCLNG
+730 
-736 NPATMYPILPI
+736 
-747 GNTKNLPGGGY
+747 GGG
-758 TIEQVLANISAGNF
+758 LAFVGTRAEYEVAKLIPEGK
-772 DDIYIGDYFIDSNNK
+772 DGYIGPQTLVTITDEDDFIT
-787 VYRIAGLDTELNKG
+787 G
-801 NTPLT
+801 
-806 SHHAVIVT
+806 
-814 DFALTNMGW
+814 
-823 NHENTTVGGYQSSDV
+823 
-838 QAYCDGD
+838 
-845 GQAAIESVFGAAHVL
+845 ES
-860 TVSDVLSKAINAT
+860 K
-873 ATSPGYPGWQ
+873 
-883 GVTSDW
+883 
-889 GWFSHKVRLMS
+889 
-900 EVEVYGAR
+900 
-908 VWSGSFDIG
+908 
-917 TANEQF
+917 
-923 PLFRLMPQLATG
+923 
-935 LRYSYW
+935 
-941 LSGIVNATIA
+941 
-951 CCVPDFGSARYYA
+951 
-964 TGGDLGVRVRFLVG
+964 

>member
-14 LFNQEKNMATKQDI
+14 LFNQENNMATKQDI

-40 SLDSVSENLSQYIT
+40 SLDSVSESLSQYIT

-77 TNAKLTSANIT
+77 TNAKLTTANIT
-88 SLTVSGMSSLAT
+88 SLTVSGMSSLAS
-100 LTANLA
+100 LTADLA
-106 TIASDLNVGGN
+106 TIASDLSVGGS
-117 VDINGNIKASNA
+117 VEINGDIKASNA

-159 DVDSI
+159 EAGSI
-164 KSNGTVSANNI
+164 KSNGTVSADNI

-187 NEITANKVT
+187 TEITADKVT
-196 VSNELSSG
+196 VSNEISSG
-204 LGTFDEVKVENIH
+204 LGTFDEVKIENIH
-217 WKESVDYPNTTEV
+217 WKEYVDYPNTTEV

-255 VEILNSVDN
+255 VEIQNSVDN

-271 ALVGYIS
+271 AIAGYIA
-278 TMYKIGNDSNAQI
+278 TMYKIGNDQNSQI

-309 VCATPNVS
+309 ICATPNVA
-317 APVGSVNPPSA
+317 APVGSVNPPSV
-328 YGTRYPVIYKDG
+328 YSTRYPVIYKDG

-347 DLANQGSDHHI
+347 DLANQGSDSHI

-364 NVYDDATFTYTF
+364 NVYDDATLTYTF

-393 NKNDNVQ
+393 NKDDNVQ
-400 FNKIVTSESS
+400 FNKITTLESS
-410 ATSSDISKDLTVGE
+410 ATTSDISESLTVGE

-462 KAGTVQIKPFVPY
+462 KASTVQIKPFVPY

-486 VYDQVNDVL
+486 VYDAVNDVL
-495 KKATGDIDIPGNL
+495 KKSTGDIDISGNL
-508 TVGGNTKLTGDTFI
+508 TVGENTTITGNTTVNGTLEAGNTKVNGTLDVSGDTKLTGNTFI

-570 NGTDNL
+570 NGTDDL

-594 DTTYTNIALNHS
+594 DTQYTNIALNHT
-606 DGKYYTYENNTY
+606 DGKYYTYENDTY

-632 TGKDVVGGYTHYATA
+632 TGKNVVDGYTHYATA

-654 TTLSPIA
+654 KTLAAIA

-666 ENMNDGGVVVWDSNT
+666 ANMSDGGVVVWDSDT
-681 TSMKTVPLPTNNAQT
+681 TSLKTVPLPTNNAQA

-715 WKSNVGVGEHNSIFR
+715 WKSNVG
-730 GKCLNG
+730 
-736 NPATMYPILPI
+736 
-747 GNTKNLPGGGY
+747 GGG
-758 TIEQVLANISAGNF
+758 LAFVGTRAEYEVAKLIPEGK
-772 DDIYIGDYFIDSNNK
+772 DGYIGPQTLVTITDEDDFI
-787 VYRIAGLDTELNKG
+787 T
-801 NTPLT
+801 
-806 SHHAVIVT
+806 
-814 DFALTNMGW
+814 
-823 NHENTTVGGYQSSDV
+823 
-838 QAYCDGD
+838 GD
-845 GQAAIESVFGAAHVL
+845 I
-860 TVSDVLSKAINAT
+860 K
-873 ATSPGYPGWQ
+873 
-883 GVTSDW
+883 
-889 GWFSHKVRLMS
+889 
-900 EVEVYGAR
+900 
-908 VWSGSFDIG
+908 
-917 TANEQF
+917 
-923 PLFRLMPQLATG
+923 
-935 LRYSYW
+935 
-941 LSGIVNATIA
+941 
-951 CCVPDFGSARYYA
+951 
-964 TGGDLGVRVRFLVG
+964 

>member
-14 LFNQEKNMATKQDI
+14 LFNQENNMATKQDI

-40 SLDSVSENLSQYIT
+40 SLDNVSENLSQYIT

-77 TNAKLTSANIT
+77 TNAKLTTTNIT
-88 SLTVSGMSSLAT
+88 SLTVSGMSSLAN
-100 LTANLA
+100 LTADLA
-106 TIASDLNVGGN
+106 TIASDLSVGGS
-117 VDINGNIKASNA
+117 VDINGDIKASNA

-159 DVDSI
+159 EAGSI
-164 KSNGTVSANNI
+164 KSNGNVSADNI
-175 ESTTATIGNLSG
+175 ESATATIGNLSG
-187 NEITANKVT
+187 NEITADKVT
-196 VSNELSSG
+196 VNNELSSG
-204 LGTFDEVKVENIH
+204 SGVFDEVKIENIH
-217 WKESVDYPNTTEV
+217 WKEYVDYPNTTEV

-246 NGPTKTLFT
+246 NGSTKTLFT
-255 VEILNSVDN
+255 VEIQNSVDN

-271 ALVGYIS
+271 DLVGYIA
-278 TMYKIGNDSNAQI
+278 TMYKIGNGPNAQI

-296 NIENVAFTLEYAT
+296 NIENLAFTLEYAT
-309 VCATPNVS
+309 ICATPNVS
-317 APVGSVNPPSA
+317 APVGSVNPPSV
-328 YGTRYPVIYKDG
+328 YSTRYPVIYKDG

-347 DLANQGSDHHI
+347 DLANQGSDSHI

-364 NVYDDATFTYTF
+364 NVYDDATLTYTF

-393 NKNDNVQ
+393 NKDDNVQ
-400 FNKIVTSESS
+400 FNKITASESS
-410 ATSSDISKDLTVGE
+410 ATSSDISESLTVGE

-442 AALPDD
+442 AALPDE

-462 KAGTVQIKPFVPY
+462 KASTVQIKPFVPY

-486 VYDQVNDVL
+486 VYDAVNDVL
-495 KKATGDIDIPGNL
+495 KKSTGDIDVSGNL
-508 TVGGNTKLTGDTFI
+508 TVGGNTKITGNTTIDGTLEAGNTKVNGTLDVSGNTTLGGTLDVSGDTKLTGNTFI

-570 NGTDNL
+570 NGTDDL

-606 DGKYYTYENNTY
+606 DGKYYTYENDTY

-654 TTLSPIA
+654 KTLAAIA

-666 ENMNDGGVVVWDSNT
+666 SNMSDGGVVVWDSNT
-681 TSMKTVPLPTNNAQT
+681 ISLKTVPLPTNNAQA

-703 DPNTHVITKGYE
+703 DPDTHVITKGYE
-715 WKSNVGVGEHNSIFR
+715 WKSNVG
-730 GKCLNG
+730 
-736 NPATMYPILPI
+736 
-747 GNTKNLPGGGY
+747 GGG
-758 TIEQVLANISAGNF
+758 LAFVGTRAEYEVAKLIPEGH
-772 DDIYIGDYFIDSNNK
+772 DGYIGPQTLVTITDEDDFI
-787 VYRIAGLDTELNKG
+787 
-801 NTPLT
+801 
-806 SHHAVIVT
+806 
-814 DFALTNMGW
+814 
-823 NHENTTVGGYQSSDV
+823 
-838 QAYCDGD
+838 
-845 GQAAIESVFGAAHVL
+845 
-860 TVSDVLSKAINAT
+860 
-873 ATSPGYPGWQ
+873 
-883 GVTSDW
+883 
-889 GWFSHKVRLMS
+889 
-900 EVEVYGAR
+900 
-908 VWSGSFDIG
+908 
-917 TANEQF
+917 
-923 PLFRLMPQLATG
+923 TG
-935 LRYSYW
+935 E
-941 LSGIVNATIA
+941 IK
-951 CCVPDFGSARYYA
+951 
-964 TGGDLGVRVRFLVG
+964 

>member
-14 LFNQEKNMATKQDI
+14 LFNQENNMATKQDI

-40 SLDSVSENLSQYIT
+40 SLDNVSENLSQYIAA
-54 SMGKNITTGQ
+54 MGKNITTGQ
-64 INALQAA
+64 INTLQAA

-77 TNAKLTSANIT
+77 TNAKLTTANIT
-88 SLTVSGMSSLAT
+88 SLTVSGMSSLAS
-100 LTANLA
+100 LTADLA
-106 TIASDLNVGGN
+106 TIASDLSVGGS
-117 VDINGNIKASNA
+117 VDINGDIKASNA

-159 DVDSI
+159 EAGSI
-164 KSNGTVSANNI
+164 KSNGTVSADNI
-175 ESTTATIGNLSG
+175 ESATATIGNLSG
-187 NEITANKVT
+187 SEITADKVT
-196 VSNELSSG
+196 ASNELSSG

-217 WKESVDYPNTTEV
+217 WKEYVDYPNTTEV

-255 VEILNSVDN
+255 VEIQNSVDN

-271 ALVGYIS
+271 ALAGYIA
-278 TMYKIGNDSNAQI
+278 TMYKIGNGPNAQI

-309 VCATPNVS
+309 ICATPNVS
-317 APVGSVNPPSA
+317 APVGSVNPPSV

-347 DLANQGSDHHI
+347 DLANQGSDSHI

-364 NVYDDATFTYTF
+364 NVYDDATLTYTF

-400 FNKIVTSESS
+400 FNKITASESS
-410 ATSSDISKDLTVGE
+410 ATTSDISESLTVGE

-462 KAGTVQIKPFVPY
+462 KSSTVQIKPFVPY

-486 VYDQVNDVL
+486 VYDAVNDVL
-495 KKATGDIDIPGNL
+495 KKSTGDIDISGNL
-508 TVGGNTKLTGDTFI
+508 TVGGNTKITGNTTIDGTLEAGNTKVNGNTNITGNTTIGGTLDVSGDTKLTGNTFI

-570 NGTDNL
+570 NGTDDLAIVTDNEG
-576 TVATGND
+576 TV
-583 GTLRV
+583 RV
-588 GTAEGT
+588 GTGKGT
-594 DTTYTNIALNHS
+594 DTTYTNIALNHT

-632 TGKDVVGGYTHYATA
+632 TGKEEVEGYTHYATA
-647 VFTVIDT
+647 VFTVIEKT
-654 TTLSPIA
+654 SLQPLL
-661 TRDEE
+661 TREE
-666 ENMNDGGVVVWDSNT
+666 ESDLTDGAVLVWDAEKT
-681 TSMKTVPLPTNNAQT
+681 KAVGTIAPTSSMQT
-696 LVSKWTE
+696 LVSKIV
-703 DPNTHVITKGYE
+703 DGKISYE
-715 WKSNVGVGEHNSIFR
+715 WG
-730 GKCLNG
+730 
-736 NPATMYPILPI
+736 
-747 GNTKNLPGGGY
+747 
-758 TIEQVLANISAGNF
+758 SAG
-772 DDIYIGDYFIDSNNK
+772 S
-787 VYRIAGLDTELNKG
+787 AGL
-801 NTPLT
+801 
-806 SHHAVIVT
+806 A
-814 DFALTNMGW
+814 F
-823 NHENTTVGGYQSSDV
+823 
-838 QAYCDGD
+838 
-845 GQAAIESVFGAAHVL
+845 
-860 TVSDVLSKAINAT
+860 
-873 ATSPGYPGWQ
+873 
-883 GVTSDW
+883 
-889 GWFSHKVRLMS
+889 
-900 EVEVYGAR
+900 
-908 VWSGSFDIG
+908 IG
-917 TANEQF
+917 TRAEYEVAKMIPEGNEGHI
-923 PLFRLMPQLATG
+923 PAKAMVIITDETDTVKG
-935 LRYSYW
+935 EMK
-941 LSGIVNATIA
+941 
-951 CCVPDFGSARYYA
+951 
-964 TGGDLGVRVRFLVG
+964 